1 MLSFDSSLSNAL
13 ALRNTTSFW
22 VLKLYYNGEDT
33 QAYQSDGST
42 ANLINHLGSEL
53 VTSGGN
59 LAPNGNWTIRDAD
72 GGSGGWSGANPPVY
86 QDSETSSMVNSLTG
100 DKIDAG
106 ENYTLSFE
114 VGTAT
119 LNLAIGGGDLS
130 GNSADETYVAAA
142 NYTAGTHTVTFQPS
156 ADATHLWF
164 TAVIASQSNGTLDE
178 VSLKASGYGSDETS
192 IVVDYGTA
200 FVAGDYIKIDSE
212 IMKITNVSTHTL
224 TVVRA
229 QKGTTAARH
238 LNNTAI
244 YYDDWYGFSDKYRE
258 DSEDIYHGLISS
270 WGNYQQSLNFF
281 KFTTTAGNMT
291 VNIINAEKAIEG
303 GRFSDLFSSNN
314 FANRRWELFQNTAQ
328 AGTYDTAARM
338 IGNGIIGGDLKY
350 DTSKASLV
358 LLDNSSRYHKRI
370 PYRTVDATNYANS
383 PSNNRD
389 APVPMSYGDFGQD
402 TTNGDFENHFVK
414 SHFPAIVVDKE
425 DSSGYVNALP
435 DTNKSYVD
443 INGDTQNNAVLL
455 NQLHSNNTYMGLSN
469 VYLQCANANT
479 IVGNASAGSD
489 DTPGTDDENLIKI
502 KGNSFFGYF
511 DFESASDSAGLTI
524 GELTDRDFS
533 TNESF
538 GVSNG
543 EDEMSLRFP
552 KIPKVGMLTANS
564 KVDII
569 VNIATISGTAP
580 THFRVEAPNTSTNEV
595 DISHATGTQTVAAFH
610 TSAFDA
616 TDRESLDLTD
626 TDMVVSIKRTSGTT
640 FAAIA
645 QMGLQVEFKPDQNFT
660 RPVFQREVI
669 YTGEVNDPGG
679 YKIVNTE
686 VGTALTGQNLD
697 YIYYSG
703 KGREYGAWVDA
714 DSRINGYNEAA
725 LIENPVYIIED
736 ILRNE
741 CGLTSTQID
750 HATFDTSGN
759 TTNGHIDDAFNDA
772 IGDIKFAFSNY
783 KFINSKELIEGI
795 GRQCCSYVFLG
806 GDGKFRIKTLRRTDD
821 YDSENKIIN
830 YDDIDLKGISKT
842 PISDVKNDVTINYAF
857 DYQSESFTASKNS
870 TDATSYGTGTS
881 GINQTLKLKMDAF
894 GILDDDTA
902 TQLADA
908 YKTLFKDQKPALD
921 FVCLTPKYNELEIG
935 DIIKFSNWDSKIKIY
950 GTAMGTDY
958 YMVQSISKS
967 PQTSSI
973 KAIKVS

>member
-1 MLSFDSSLSNAL
+1 MLSFDSTLLSAL
-13 ALRNTTSFW
+13 KNPNPVSFW
-22 VLKLYYNGEDT
+22 VLKLYYNSEDS
-33 QAYQSDGST
+33 QAVQANGYT
-42 ANLINHLGSEL
+42 ANL
-53 VTSGGN
+53 
-59 LAPNGNWTIRDAD
+59 
-72 GGSGGWSGANPPVY
+72 
-86 QDSETSSMVNSLTG
+86 
-100 DKIDAG
+100 
-106 ENYTLSFE
+106 
-114 VGTAT
+114 
-119 LNLAIGGGDLS
+119 LNEAL
-130 GNSADETYVAAA
+130 
-142 NYTAGTHTVTFQPS
+142 
-156 ADATHLWF
+156 DAT
-164 TAVIASQSNGTLDE
+164 E
-178 VSLKASGYGSDETS
+178 VEVD
-192 IVVDYGTA
+192 VDYGAA
-200 FVAGDYIKIDSE
+200 FIAGDYIIVDSE
-212 IMKITNVSTHTL
+212 VMKVSSISSNEL
-224 TVVRA
+224 TVVRGA
-229 QKGTTAARH
+229 KGTTAATH
-238 LNNTAI
+238 SNNAAI
-244 YYDDWYGFSDKYRE
+244 NFDNWIGLSDSHRVDGFDTYFG
-258 DSEDIYHGLISS
+258 IVGS
-270 WGNYQQSLNFF
+270 WGNYQQSLNFY
-281 KFTTTAGNMT
+281 KFSTSSGNMT
-291 VNIINAEKAIEG
+291 VSIINTENAINDE
-303 GRFSDLFSSNN
+303 RFSDLFSSYN
-314 FANRRWELFQNTAQ
+314 FANRKWELFQNTNS
-328 AGTYDTAARM
+328 AGTYDTADRM

-358 LLDNSSRYHKRI
+358 LLDNSSRYHKQV
-370 PYRTVDATNYANS
+370 PYRTVDATNYTNC

-389 APVPMSYGDFGQD
+389 APVSMSYGDFGQD

-645 QMGLQVEFKPDQNFT
+645 QMGLQLEFKPDQNFT

-967 PQTSSI
+967 PFGNSI